1 MAHLLKC
8 VEVDPHLVHF
18 LLSELGFNPD
28 YHYINVWFEQSLST
42 SIRSE
47 SKWSGVSWETFGR
60 RKHASRTVRGPWV
73 IISKKNNSGTISP
86 VNEMMW
92 PAAGKSRLSLIARHI
107 LHSQEMRRKTSGYV
121 MEHTL
126 IPLPPPSV
134 MGSAQFKV
142 VRLQSA
148 ATNKTHFSYLKTR
161 SAWGQFCG
169 FLSMSVALGS
179 MF

>member
-60 RKHASRTVRGPWV
+60 SKHASRTVRGPWV
-73 IISKKNNSGTISP
+73 IISKKNNSGIISP

-121 MEHTL
+121 MELTL
-126 IPLPPPSV
+126 NSSSSTVCDGICSI
-134 MGSAQFKV
+134 
-142 VRLQSA
+142 QSSS

-161 SAWGQFCG
+161 SAWAQFCG
-169 FLSMSVALGS
+169 FLTMSVALGS